1 MIQKEKINCNKSQ
14 VKLIKLF
21 ERIQIPKDFLQNG
34 SRILAKL
41 RKKFKLIEKADSL
54 RVVSNT
60 AVREI
65 KIINEF
71 NDW

>member
-1 MIQKEKINCNKSQ
+1 M
-14 VKLIKLF
+14 
-21 ERIQIPKDFLQNG
+21 QNG
-34 SRILAKL
+34 FRILTKL
-41 RKKFKLIEKADSL
+41 RNKFKLIGKADSL

-71 NDW
+71 ND